1 MGTARTITSF
11 MTIKHLIHL
20 EEYEVTTDKLHELI
34 TNLPDLPNIVEIRT
48 LLLRKLN
55 QVEQKLTSQLP
66 SESNSRPRR
75 GLINGLGTII
85 KTISGNMDATDE
97 EKIISELKQLGR
109 NAENTAQF
117 QNETLIRFMEI
128 TDHINKEQEVINNF
142 INFNQNRISKEID
155 TGLKKAE
162 LNIFLT
168 RININLDLLYT
179 HLAGIAES
187 LLFAKLNIVPKY
199 ILDNAEIQKIK
210 MSLTDQNVKIKED
223 YEVYNLLSL
232 ETSTEKKTIVF
243 EIKIPILS
251 PNNYTLYQIVTI
263 PFNGTEIVNLP
274 KFILEDRIELKTLN
288 TNCIRVN
295 DLSVCETPTD
305 PDNPECIH
313 NLLANKTATCTVV
326 ETITQTRIY
335 SPIEGLLVILNAR
348 DVNMT
353 SDCIPSKS
361 LSGSF
366 IINHDSCSITINGTK
381 YADATVI
388 MTDRWQM
395 DITKTT

>member
-1 MGTARTITSF
+1 
-11 MTIKHLIHL
+11 
-20 EEYEVTTDKLHELI
+20 
-34 TNLPDLPNIVEIRT
+34 
-48 LLLRKLN
+48 
-55 QVEQKLTSQLP
+55 
-66 SESNSRPRR
+66 
-75 GLINGLGTII
+75 
-85 KTISGNMDATDE
+85 
-97 EKIISELKQLGR
+97 
-109 NAENTAQF
+109 
-117 QNETLIRFMEI
+117 
-128 TDHINKEQEVINNF
+128 
-142 INFNQNRISKEID
+142 
-155 TGLKKAE
+155 
-162 LNIFLT
+162 
-168 RININLDLLYT
+168 
-179 HLAGIAES
+179 
-187 LLFAKLNIVPKY
+187 
-199 ILDNAEIQKIK
+199 
-210 MSLTDQNVKIKED
+210 MSLTDQNVKIKAD

-381 YADATVI
+381 YADATVT

-395 DITKTT
+395 DITKTNDVKTMPAIEPINLQQLHLSTLKTKWAINTMQSKAADHLTTIYILIASSIVLAIAAWIWRKDKIIYATTSLPTTGTPAIPSLWPSFRLEGGGVIGDGTSMPSPPPKPPRAATYI